1 MILIISTVKDQST
14 SEVIEW
20 IVYNNHPF
28 VLIDELNKLVSI
40 TWSFEHGY
48 QTTILKT
55 MRGEEVDL
63 KNVNAVWYRR
73 GRFFIDYE
81 VNSNCGLPPAPSDLD
96 FDREFELS
104 PESID
109 LFPNPAGSFITI
121 EISDV
126 NPLCGR
132 IELMNQAGLLITELA
147 QLDCTY
153 RYGNVF
159 QIDHYP
165 AGIYYLQLRMAQGT
179 VTKKFVISP

>member
-109 LFPNPAGSFITI
+109 LFPNPANETI
-121 EISDV
+121 HINVSNQPIKSGFVTDMQGKILKQLPSPNSENIQWEVSDWPSGTYVVYLLTVDDVVHSGKFV
-126 NPLCGR
+126 NP
-132 IELMNQAGLLITELA
+132 
-147 QLDCTY
+147 
-153 RYGNVF
+153 
-159 QIDHYP
+159 
-165 AGIYYLQLRMAQGT
+165 
-179 VTKKFVISP
+179 